1 MITVTTSP
9 PQIHLRLFIYNWFN
23 ILKQL
28 KLSGVEAEPEGGA
41 VAALTEGEV
50 AAESSGRIPPQAMM
64 MLSTI

>member
-1 MITVTTSP
+1 MQTIREANHICITDYPSRSGSIYKTK
-9 PQIHLRLFIYNWFN
+9 LRPYT
-23 ILKQL
+23 
-28 KLSGVEAEPEGGA
+28 VEAEPVGGA